1 MKKVFVIGATGGL
14 GRHVLR
20 DLLDRG
26 GVEIV
31 AFVRTPTKLDDM
43 LNPRLHLVQGDFS
56 SLIPAHLNGC
66 DVAIA
71 THSSSKNERHIGYEN
86 LVKIAAEAGVSRLI
100 GVGGAGQL
108 LMEDGQIKQSDPSW
122 FPALAPVT
130 EDHQRGLRAVRKS
143 KLDWTWVAPPYM
155 PTDAASAGG
164 YIATNEVWNNAGM
177 LPQVD
182 VAQFIVDE
190 IFEPKHLGHVVG
202 LSARQPNETTGPR

>member
-1 MKKVFVIGATGGL
+1 MKKVFIIGATGGL

-20 DLLDRG
+20 GLLDRG

-43 LNPRLHLVQGDFS
+43 LNPHLHLVQGDFS
-56 SLIPAHLNGC
+56 SLVPAHLNGC
-66 DVAIA
+66 DVTIA

-86 LVKIAAEAGVSRLI
+86 LVKNAAEAGVSRLI

-108 LMEDGQIKQSDPSW
+108 LMEDGQIKQADPSW
-122 FPALAPVT
+122 FPALASVT

-143 KLDWTWVAPPYM
+143 KLNWTWVAPPYM

-164 YIATNEVWNNAGM
+164 YIATNEVWNNTGM

-190 IFEPKHLGHVVG
+190 AFEPKHIGHVVG
-202 LSARQPNETTGPR
+202 LSARLPN

>member
-1 MKKVFVIGATGGL
+1 MKKVFIIGATGGL

-20 DLLDRG
+20 GLLDRG

-43 LNPRLHLVQGDFS
+43 LNPHLHLVQGDFS
-56 SLIPAHLNGC
+56 SLVPAHLNGC

-71 THSSSKNERHIGYEN
+71 THSSSENERHIGYEN
-86 LVKIAAEAGVSRLI
+86 LVKNAAEAGVSRLI

-108 LMEDGQIKQSDPSW
+108 LMEDGQIKQTDSSW
-122 FPALAPVT
+122 FPALSSVT
-130 EDHQRGLRAVRKS
+130 EDHQRGLEIVRKS
-143 KLDWTWVAPPYM
+143 NLNWTWVAPPYM
-155 PTDAASAGG
+155 PTDAISVGG
-164 YIATNEVWNNAGM
+164 YIATNSVWNNAGM

-190 IFEPKHLGHVVG
+190 TFNPKHLGHVFG
-202 LSARQPNETTGPR
+202 LSARNSN